1 MTIVD
6 GYMLNARLE
15 QLYREIL
22 VLDPIH
28 KVTLHVVEHIP
39 DHVAADSY
47 QEIRTNGEVI
57 ITALSC
63 PYTEA
68 LLSHELL
75 HVYLVRKGFPN
86 YFHLF
91 EASHPIAH
99 FGMAL
104 YNHVMHKLILEEQL
118 KRGFDLTEYQQ
129 SLLHEPDANMQE
141 DEANP
146 LNSFLYSQTILTML
160 ILGGSDKEAFL
171 QQFKAQLPQSYRIAR
186 RLQTAMNA
194 QKYQTPY
201 ETRLALV
208 RTYLEFDQLVAETD
222 LATLDLHFNIGVRYY
237 PTEEQLHCT
246 LPQLFVVRRL
256 PLKNAN
262 GTPREIRHLVSR
274 EDGQL
279 SFLFDLR
286 SMPDFDQKFSQMAL
300 ENLYR
305 RLEQKPILR

>member
-1 MTIVD
+1 MTIID

-28 KVTLHVVEHIP
+28 KVTLHVVEHLP
-39 DHVAADSY
+39 EHVSADSY

-57 ITALSC
+57 ITVLSC

-75 HVYLVRKGFPN
+75 HVYLIRKGFPN
-86 YFHLF
+86 FFHLF

-104 YNHVMHKLILEEQL
+104 YNHVVHKLILEEQT
-118 KRGFDLTEYQQ
+118 KRGFDIINYQQ
-129 SLLHEPDANMQE
+129 SLLHEPDEDMQE

-146 LNSFLYSQTILTML
+146 LNSFLYSQTILNML
-160 ILGGSDKEAFL
+160 ILGGNGKEAVL
-171 QQFKAQLPQSYRIAR
+171 QKFKAQLPQSYRIAR

-208 RTYLEFDQLVAETD
+208 RTYLEFDRLVAETD
-222 LATLDLHFNIGVRYY
+222 LATLDLHFNIGVTDY
-237 PTEEQLHCT
+237 PTEELLHCT

-262 GTPREIRHLVSR
+262 GTPREIRHLASR

-286 SMPDFDQKFSQMAL
+286 SIPDFDQKFTQMTL

-305 RLEQKPILR
+305 RLGQKPVLR